1 MWVPPSVSPELVEQR
16 KQYTAMLDETAVR
29 DKMMHVKGLLDEA
42 TYRLRSEFNDP
53 LLEVVRA
60 PERVPVGIAMKPNYY
75 VVIRWNEGAPPTII
89 NIEGPDGEFVNLDGN
104 IEAAVAMMHRNDLRD
119 PENRRRLE
127 QAQERVEREAELQ
140 KERDREER
148 LEEMRDRI
156 NAATRTSVSM
166 NRDQPWSQNS
176 NGRRRRTGS

>member
-1 MWVPPSVSPELVEQR
+1 
-16 KQYTAMLDETAVR
+16 MLDETAVR
-29 DKMMHVKGLLDEA
+29 EKMMHVKGLLDEA

-60 PERVPVGIAMKPNYY
+60 PERVPVDSVMKPCYY
-75 VVIRWNEGAPPTII
+75 VVIRWNEGAPPTVI
-89 NIEGPDGEFVNLDGN
+89 NLEGPDGEFVDLDGN
-104 IEAAVAMMHRNDLRD
+104 IDAAVAMMRRNNFRD
-119 PENRRRLE
+119 PEVRRRFE
-127 QAQERVEREAELQ
+127 QAHEREQREAELE

-166 NRDQPWSQNS
+166 NRDQPWSQNAS
-176 NGRRRRTGS
+176 GRRYRRKAG